1 MMAAIT
7 LNTVTPDVLTWADV
21 LALVTQ
27 LDGSGLADAEVTTQ
41 GVSIRVSRH
50 ALPTGANGLPPAS
63 APAPVPAVAAPAPV
77 APSPLETPG
86 AEQPAG
92 PEITATMLGTLYLR
106 PSPDAAPFVQVGDT
120 VAADTTVAVIEVM
133 KMMNTVVA
141 GVSGRVTEICRPEGQ
156 MVEHGDVLFRLAA
169 DG

>member
-1 MMAAIT
+1 MMTAIT
-7 LNTVTPDVLTWADV
+7 PNTVTPDVLTWADV

-27 LDGSGLADAEVTTQ
+27 LDGSGLSDAEVTTQ
-41 GVSIRVSRH
+41 GVSIRVSRS
-50 ALPTGANGLPPAS
+50 ALPPTATAAS
-63 APAPVPAVAAPAPV
+63 AAVAAPTPAPAPVSAAPTPPAAAVAAEPTGPA
-77 APSPLETPG
+77 
-86 AEQPAG
+86 
-92 PEITATMLGTLYLR
+92 ITATMLGTLYLR
-106 PSPDAAPFVQVGDT
+106 PSPDAAPFVEVGDT
-120 VAADTTVAVIEVM
+120 VADDTTVAVIEVM

>member
-1 MMAAIT
+1 MTEAT
-7 LNTVTPDVLTWADV
+7 TDQLTWAEI

-27 LDGSGLADAEVTTQ
+27 LDDSGLSDAEVTTQ

-50 ALPTGANGLPPAS
+50 ALPPGGTSPQQIP
-63 APAPVPAVAAPAPV
+63 VAAPAPAAV
-77 APSPLETPG
+77 PVAAPSAPATPE
-86 AEQPAG
+86 ADEIPRG

-106 PSPDAAPFVQVGDT
+106 PSPDADPFVAVGDE

-141 GVSGRVTEICRPEGQ
+141 GVSGRVAEICRPEGQ
-156 MVEHGDVLFRLAA
+156 MVEHGDVLFRLEAPA
-169 DG
+169 